1 VVRAR
6 RGERERERCLV
17 FNLKQV
23 EDVIWDSFKCASF
36 LIIFSIMLLY
46 QK

>member
-23 EDVIWDSFKCASF
+23 EDVILTRLSVLVF
-36 LIIFSIMLLY
+36 
-46 QK
+46 